1 MFLRR
6 ENPESLKSKLGQQ
19 LPSARTAPAPQW
31 EWRKGMSGKSIRMVN
46 PSGGL
51 APPLVILKRD
61 DALSSKEFNN
71 MDTDQFAE
79 MIKRADDALARDDLD
94 SAEYLIDQLMHKARK
109 QSKNVTVDDT
119 WSKAGD
125 DDEEEDGVS
134 KIWYPSD
141 QSVPKPHENMGPVP
155 VAVELQPETY
165 QFDVTPT
172 ARAAQPHEFNALVA
186 FVQDRDKVSRT
197 EAQSI
202 ARREYPDAYQSYQ
215 SFNAST
221 PINEQ
226 ATRRGN
232 YKVGKSAPITYEELV
247 SQEMRRG
254 CNMETSAGRVMQKWG
269 SAALRHRAINKN
281 VATVEEQFTAKAQ
294 QIWENDAGCSR
305 TEALRRARLENP
317 ALAKALRSL

>member
-141 QSVPKPHENMGPVP
+141 QG
-155 VAVELQPETY
+155 
-165 QFDVTPT
+165 
-172 ARAAQPHEFNALVA
+172 
-186 FVQDRDKVSRT
+186 T
-197 EAQSI
+197 EA
-202 ARREYPDAYQSYQ
+202 P
-215 SFNAST
+215 
-221 PINEQ
+221 
-226 ATRRGN
+226 
-232 YKVGKSAPITYEELV
+232 
-247 SQEMRRG
+247 
-254 CNMETSAGRVMQKWG
+254 
-269 SAALRHRAINKN
+269 
-281 VATVEEQFTAKAQ
+281 
-294 QIWENDAGCSR
+294 
-305 TEALRRARLENP
+305 
-317 ALAKALRSL
+317 